1 VGPRPD
7 VAALDAGSEVLK
19 KSREK
24 IDLSREQ
31 DRDAPK
37 PDIKQIA
44 HCSRN
49 LKPATELFKSGHYGS
64 KQASTHYP
72 RFGEQYRLPFP
83 YEPDQDDG
91 KGM

>member
-7 VAALDAGSEVLK
+7 VAALDAGGEVLK

-31 DRDAPK
+31 DRDTPK

-49 LKPATELFKSGHYGS
+49 LKPATELFKSGQYPLSALRRAISIAVPLRAGS
-64 KQASTHYP
+64 
-72 RFGEQYRLPFP
+72 G
-83 YEPDQDDG
+83 
-91 KGM
+91 